1 MHGLEAGSCRQRESL
16 VRRRSRL
23 IVFCWL
29 IVLIGLSAGTRVQGL
44 AAEHPHPL
52 PEFTPV
58 QWLPTAASV
67 LDQASLSSTGIS
79 LGQGH
84 HRRGDTVTI
93 LAQIEERTR
102 LRQWAIVLRREDLK
116 PEEEKL
122 RSPALTVYVSN
133 GHKVTFDA
141 SKFTRVSIQVF
152 GPFSPTNRSTR
163 VKQITSETL
172 VNPAFLGLGLDGTAR
187 LWRRLINDPRPAPRS
202 TPRELSL
209 DISSKPFSPE
219 KIAEHQAALEGLAIV
234 PAEERAYAGF
244 LPAMM
249 DFFNI
254 ARQTGGVRD
263 IIFEVADLPW
273 WSLLKQGGRIDDTH
287 FEILGPFQKLP
298 SHDWGLSDQVTV
310 YSMGLVLRLEGKPTL
325 AGRIAVTAP
334 RPPLLN
340 TAGIVGITAMR
351 PDGQGPQLTFRV
363 MAGRVGGARVS
374 EWEIPR
380 TPTHNAQTAGV
391 PESHK

>member
-1 MHGLEAGSCRQRESL
+1 M
-16 VRRRSRL
+16 
-23 IVFCWL
+23 
-29 IVLIGLSAGTRVQGL
+29 QGL
-44 AAEHPHPL
+44 AAEHSPPL
-52 PEFTPV
+52 PGFTPV

-67 LDQASLSSTGIS
+67 LDQAAIASTGIN
-79 LGQGH
+79 LGPVHH
-84 HRRGDTVTI
+84 HRGDLVTI
-93 LAQIEERTR
+93 LAQIGERSR

-133 GHKVTFDA
+133 GHEVTFDA
-141 SKFTRVSIQVF
+141 SRFTRMSIQVF
-152 GPFSPTNRSTR
+152 GPFSPTKGPTR

-172 VNPAFLGLGLDGTAR
+172 VNPAFLGLGLDGTPQ
-187 LWRRLINDPRPAPRS
+187 LWRRLINEPRPGQGSP
-202 TPRELSL
+202 PRELSL
-209 DISSKPFSPE
+209 DISSKPFTPE
-219 KIAEHQAALEGLAIV
+219 KIAEHQAALEGFAIK

-254 ARQTGGVRD
+254 ARQTRGVRD

-287 FEILGPFQKLP
+287 FEIIGPFQKLQ
-298 SHDWGLSDQVTV
+298 SRDWGLSDEVNV

-325 AGRIAVTAP
+325 VGRIAVTAP

-340 TAGIVGITAMR
+340 TAGIVGISAMR
-351 PDGQGPQLTFRV
+351 PDGHGPQLMFRV

-374 EWEIPR
+374 EGESPR
-380 TPTHNAQTAGV
+380 TQTHNAQSTGV